1 MSEAIKPT
9 PGPLRVQADDKWPF
23 YIRTFDAAGDC
34 VFREDMPTYS
44 TAQRCLA
51 ECLAGKHMSGDAE
64 TSVRANIAALVDAE
78 LRAEAH
84 NVLTDTGLRPSQLVE
99 RVKEL
104 EEALRK
110 YEDVRDDMF
119 TFFMS
124 NGIFNQWG
132 KRYDCSALNNAHLQA
147 SAALSKALPNTV
159 AEVK

>member
-1 MSEAIKPT
+1 MSEAKPT
-9 PGPLRVQADDKWPF
+9 PGPCPFCGHVGLDFAEGSTFRWIVASCGGCGASLDETRIQTLGEGTKDEWMAEAKAD
-23 YIRTFDAAGDC
+23 A
-34 VFREDMPTYS
+34 
-44 TAQRCLA
+44 
-51 ECLAGKHMSGDAE
+51 
-64 TSVRANIAALVDAE
+64 IAAWNRRSD
-78 LRAEAH
+78 
-84 NVLTDTGLRPSQLVE
+84 PLVE

-147 SAALSKALPNTV
+147 RAALSKARPNT
-159 AEVK
+159 AEGEAK